1 MKTVSDLY
9 CAIGA
14 SYMMGTNVDVT
25 RGIANETVAKL
36 YDIILAPDAQIR
48 IANVENGNQCHAVYA
63 TEVTSTIFK
72 HSSPLQREV
81 TSFATLPVSC
91 FPITSISQSVKCKL
105 GANGSSF
112 KVKVTQFPCV
122 SALVLTGHKIQGRTL
137 DAVILGA
144 LSRIHKTGRSGW
156 IYVILSRVRTLNG
169 LFLLILLEADLKKY
183 KPRTD
188 VMTEMNR
195 LRLIEIATLARLES
209 D

>member
-1 MKTVSDLY
+1 
-9 CAIGA
+9 
-14 SYMMGTNVDVT
+14 MMGTNVDVT
-25 RGIANETVAKL
+25 RGIANETVTKL

-63 TEVTSTIFK
+63 TEVTSAIFK

-81 TSFATLPVSC
+81 TSFATLP
-91 FPITSISQSVKCKL
+91 
-105 GANGSSF
+105 
-112 KVKVTQFPCV
+112 VKVTQFPCV

-144 LSRIHKTGRSGW
+144 LSRIHKTGHSGW
-156 IYVILSRVRTLNG
+156 IYVILSRVRTVNN
-169 LFLLILLEADLKKY
+169 LFLLTPLEEDLKKY